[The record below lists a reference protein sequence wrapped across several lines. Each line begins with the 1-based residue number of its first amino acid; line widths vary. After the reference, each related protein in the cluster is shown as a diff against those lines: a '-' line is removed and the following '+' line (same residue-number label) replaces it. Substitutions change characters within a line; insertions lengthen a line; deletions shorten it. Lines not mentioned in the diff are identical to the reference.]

1 MTKKDMAKIGK
12 YVWRVARIAIDFHT
26 GDVLGGS
33 YRLIKLLVS
42 IAVDLNL
49 INEKDGKTLG
59 RLLTL
64 ADWSDVA

>member
-1 MTKKDMAKIGK
+1 
-12 YVWRVARIAIDFHT
+12 VARIAIDFHT

-49 INEKDGKTLG
+49 ISEKDGKTLG

-64 ADWSDVA
+64 ADWSDVC